1 MQVTKM
7 APQKS
12 AIHYQLLTVIFVF
25 LLAPHFSFVFAQ
37 TAYYTSAYP
46 ISAGTGGVPS
56 PDSGIFAPSPASNLI
71 ANKKGRATS
80 NTKNYVAYSIPDYV
94 PVDSATATTQFTT
107 PQKTAPI
114 YSQTSPVLTQY
125 VNWIDYSRNR
135 NVPIKIYRP
144 AYMTEKCPVIIFSH
158 GLGGSHE
165 KCSYLGETWAAQG
178 FISVHIR
185 HVGIDEDVWKRKIRP
200 IKELKDVYGRHWSG
214 RMQANDIQFVLNRLD
229 SLAASDSSFGQV
241 IDMTR
246 VGVAGYDLGG
256 LASML
261 VAGQLPPDGGASLYD
276 SRVRAI
282 VVMSP
287 PVFSHV
293 SYAPVT
299 YQSMQTPAMF
309 FTGTDDNGWVGTTKS
324 WQRRI
329 PFDYMQGNDRFL
341 VTYQGAD
348 HMIYGG
354 HILSVRDDQ
363 KYQSNIAQASLL
375 FWRAYLKEEPALSA
389 YFQGPTVGHIAGTFG
404 RVERRLSP
412 TGYEMPTIVQS
423 NTVENVSDFVPDF
436 RQQYVTND
444 SQE

>member
-1 MQVTKM
+1 M

-12 AIHYQLLTVIFVF
+12 AIHYPLLIVIFVF
-25 LLAPHFSFVFAQ
+25 VLTVRFSFVFAQ
-37 TAYYTSAYP
+37 TAYYTDTYP
-46 ISAGTGGVPS
+46 ISPETGGVPS
-56 PDSGIFAPSPASNLI
+56 PDSGIFAQSPTSNLI
-71 ANKKGRATS
+71 AHKKGRATS

-94 PVDSATATTQFTT
+94 PVDSATVVTQFAKT
-107 PQKTAPI
+107 PQAAST
-114 YSQTSPVLTQY
+114 YNQSSPVSTQY

-144 AYMTEKCPVIIFSH
+144 AHMTEKCPVIIFSH

-229 SLAASDSSFGQV
+229 SLAASDSSFGQM

-261 VAGQLPPDGGASLYD
+261 VAGQLPPDGEASLYD
-276 SRVRAI
+276 SRVKAI

-299 YQSMQTPAMF
+299 YQSMQTPALF
-309 FTGTDDNGWVGTTKS
+309 FTGTNDNGWVGTTKS

-354 HILSVRDDQ
+354 HVLSARDDQ
-363 KYQSNIAQASLL
+363 KFQANIAQASLL

-389 YFQGPTVGHIAGTFG
+389 YFQGPTMGHIAGALG
-404 RVERRLSP
+404 RVERRLSL
-412 TGYEMPTIVQS
+412 TGHVMPTVQE
-423 NTVENVSDFVPDF
+423 TIDFAPDF

-444 SQE
+444 AQE

>member
-1 MQVTKM
+1 M

-12 AIHYQLLTVIFVF
+12 AIHYRLLTVIIVF
-25 LLAPHFSFVFAQ
+25 LLTVRFSFVFAQ
-37 TAYYTSAYP
+37 TSYYTSNYP
-46 ISAGTGGVPS
+46 ISPGTGGVPS

-71 ANKKGRATS
+71 ARTTGRAAH
-80 NTKNYVAYSIPDYV
+80 NTTNYVAYNIPDYV
-94 PVDSATATTQFTT
+94 PVDSAAIESQFAET
-107 PQKTAPI
+107 PQT
-114 YSQTSPVLTQY
+114 YNQSSPVLTQY
-125 VNWIDYSRNR
+125 VNWIDYSRDR
-135 NVPIKIYRP
+135 SVPIKIYRP

-178 FISVHIR
+178 FISIHIR

-214 RMQANDIQFVLNRLD
+214 RVQANDIQFVLNRLD
-229 SLAASDSSFGQV
+229 SLAESNSSFGQM

-261 VAGQLPPDGGASLYD
+261 IAGQLPPDGGASLYD
-276 SRVRAI
+276 SRVKAI

-299 YQSMQTPAMF
+299 YQSMQTPALF
-309 FTGTDDNGWVGTTKS
+309 FTGTDDNGWIGTTKS

-354 HILSVRDDQ
+354 HILSARDDQ
-363 KYQSNIAQASLL
+363 KYQANIAQASLL
-375 FWRAYLKEEPALSA
+375 FWRAYLKEEPVLSA
-389 YFQGPTVGHIAGTFG
+389 YFQGPTVGHIAGTLG
-404 RVERRLSP
+404 QVERRLSP
-412 TGYEMPTIVQS
+412 VGNNMTTVPQS
-423 NTVENVSDFVPDF
+423 NMVGNLSGFVPDF

-444 SQE
+444 TQE

>member
-1 MQVTKM
+1 MTT
-7 APQKS
+7 PKS
-12 AIHYQLLTVIFVF
+12 AIHYQLLTGIFMF
-25 LLAPHFSFVFAQ
+25 LLMVHFSFVFAQ
-37 TAYYTSAYP
+37 QPYYTNSYP
-46 ISAGTGGVPS
+46 ISPETGGVPS
-56 PDSGIFAPSPASNLI
+56 PESGIFASSPTSNLI
-71 ANKKGRATS
+71 AHKTGRATHK
-80 NTKNYVAYSIPDYV
+80 TANYAANILPDYV
-94 PVDSATATTQFTT
+94 SVNSAAIEMPFVEI
-107 PQKTAPI
+107 PQTGST
-114 YSQTSPVLTQY
+114 YNQSSPVLTQY

-135 NVPIKIYRP
+135 NVSIKIYRP

-165 KCSYLGETWAAQG
+165 KCRYLGETWAAQG

-185 HVGIDEDVWKRKIRP
+185 HIGIDEDVWKRKIRP

-229 SLAASDSSFGQV
+229 SLAASDSSFGQM

-261 VAGQLPPDGGASLYD
+261 VAGQLPPDGEASLYD
-276 SRVRAI
+276 SRVKAI

-354 HILSVRDDQ
+354 HVLSARDDQ
-363 KYQSNIAQASLL
+363 KFQANIAQASLL

-389 YFQGPTVGHIAGTFG
+389 YFQGPTVGHIAGTLG
-404 RVERRLSP
+404 RVERRLSLTGHIGP
-412 TGYEMPTIVQS
+412 TVQE
-423 NTVENVSDFVPDF
+423 TVDFVPDF

-444 SQE
+444 SQ